1 MSTTCLTEEQKI
13 EARACQ
19 SPEEFID
26 LVKIAGYDLSDDE
39 LESVYAENRWSPTC
53 KTESAS

>member
-1 MSTTCLTEEQKI
+1 MSITCLTEEQKI

-26 LVKIAGYDLSDDE
+26 YVKM
-39 LESVYAENRWSPTC
+39 AEFGSLTI
-53 KTESAS
+53 T